1 MYVPGVRNISFS
13 QNFANEI
20 NEWSQGHIVFISKGC
35 HIFFLVSTLII
46 LSWRQSMMN
55 RHNYHQIYGIRHAD
69 FLQCTISPRRQ
80 STKYLCICW
89 HIVFLNSFK
98 FFNRTFFCIVF
109 ESYQNINEF
118 RKQQIRDMRQQKI
131 LFLYIRS
138 FFS

>member
-20 NEWSQGHIVFISKGC
+20 NKWSQGHIVFISKGC

-69 FLQCTISPRRQ
+69 SLQCTISPRRQ

-89 HIVFLNSFK
+89 AYSFFWIVLN
-98 FFNRTFFCIVF
+98 FFVEHFFALCLKAI
-109 ESYQNINEF
+109 
-118 RKQQIRDMRQQKI
+118 KI
-131 LFLYIRS
+131 LTNLENNKYGTCVNKKYYFYI
-138 FFS
+138 